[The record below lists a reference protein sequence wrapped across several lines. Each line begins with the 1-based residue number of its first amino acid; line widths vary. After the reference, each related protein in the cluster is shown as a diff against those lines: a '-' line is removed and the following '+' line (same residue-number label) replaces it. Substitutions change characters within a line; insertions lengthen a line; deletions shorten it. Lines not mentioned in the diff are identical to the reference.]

1 MNIFVGSLSFKTTE
15 EELRKEFEAFGEVDS
30 VKIILDHETLKSR
43 GFAFVTMSGQDQA
56 TAAIAGLNG
65 KEINGFALKINEARP
80 RDSSGGPPRARS
92 GAGSGDSNRGGGSG
106 YGGFASRPAS
116 FGYNKDRTGGG
127 GNSSTNDSDIYDTKA
142 GRSGSRKG
150 KGGGSRGSGGPGGRS
165 GGGRRSY

>member
-116 FGYNKDRTGGG
+116 FGYNRDRTGGG
-127 GNSSTNDSDIYDTKA
+127 GSNTNDSDIYDTKA